1 MSFELRT
8 VFNSKLKT
16 QNSLPIPNCQ
26 LSTLNCQRRGRARG
40 HPLRFASPLPVNCQ
54 LSTVNCSLPSCKRL
68 LAYFGKLYVWNARS
82 KAT

>member
-40 HPLRFASPLPVNCQ
+40 APPPLRFALTLSTVNCQ
-54 LSTVNCSLPSCKRL
+54 LSTVLFL
-68 LAYFGKLYVWNARS
+68 LAS
-82 KAT
+82 DC

>member
-1 MSFELRT
+1 Q
-8 VFNSKLKT
+8 NSKFLT
-16 QNSLPIPNCQ
+16 NSQ
-26 LSTLNCQRRGRARG
+26 LSTVNSQLSTKRAG
-40 HPLRFASPLPVNCQ
+40 TGAPLRFASPLPVNCQ